1 MSGIIEVGGQY
12 VILRSQG
19 FTEPVV
25 QDVNAVKEDLAK
37 EVREK
42 KLSKQMDTM
51 MAKLSSEAQV
61 TNILNP
67 KKSRVGNAEM
77 QASLDELKKTEVKR

>member
-1 MSGIIEVGGQY
+1 

-42 KLSKQMDTM
+42 KLTKQMDAM

>member
-1 MSGIIEVGGQY
+1 
-12 VILRSQG
+12 
-19 FTEPVV
+19 
-25 QDVNAVKEDLAK
+25 
-37 EVREK
+37 
-42 KLSKQMDTM
+42 MDTM